1 MDRHYRFIP
10 FIIGRFPVQ
19 RPATAAMGGYIG
31 LLICLWLL
39 TAVPVGAQGSLSDEA
54 LIQALRRGGYNIY
67 FRHAAT
73 DWSRDDQVSARGDW
87 RSCRPDRMRQ
97 LSDEGRRT
105 ARRIGAA
112 IRRLDIPVGRV
123 VSSEYCRTR
132 KTAEQMNLGPVETTL
147 DIMNLRAAEWVGGR
161 DTAVDRAGREL
172 STPPEQGTNTVYV
185 AHGNLMRAVTG
196 AYTGEAG
203 AVVLEPGG
211 DGDLRVVAT
220 LMPDDWERLADRF
233 GGAGQRE

>member
-1 MDRHYRFIP
+1 MC
-10 FIIGRFPVQ
+10 
-19 RPATAAMGGYIG
+19 GYIG
-31 LLICLWLL
+31 LLICLWFL
-39 TAVPVGAQGSLSDEA
+39 TALPAGAQESLTDET
-54 LIQALRRGGYNIY
+54 LIQALRQGGYNIY

-73 DWSRDDQVSARGDW
+73 DWSRDDQVSARGNW

-97 LSDEGRRT
+97 LSDEGIRT
-105 ARRIGAA
+105 ARRLGAA
-112 IRRLDIPVGRV
+112 IRKLAIPVGRV

-132 KTAEQMNLGPVETTL
+132 TTAEQMDLGPVETTL

-161 DTAVDRAGREL
+161 DAAVDRAGREL
-172 STPPEQGTNTVYV
+172 STPPPEGTNTLYV

-203 AVVLEPGG
+203 AVVLDPRG

-220 LMPDDWERLADRF
+220 LMPEDWERLADRF

>member
-1 MDRHYRFIP
+1 MGKSYRKMVF
-10 FIIGRFPVQ
+10 
-19 RPATAAMGGYIG
+19 IG
-31 LLICLWLL
+31 LVVTIWAG
-39 TAVPVGAQGSLSDEA
+39 TALSVRAQESLSGKPLIEA
-54 LIQALRRGGYNIY
+54 LREGGYNIY

-73 DWSRDDQVSARGDW
+73 DWSLEDKVSAKGDW

-105 ARRIGAA
+105 ARRIGEA
-112 IRRLDIPVGRV
+112 IRRLAIPIHRV

-132 KTAEQMNLGPVETTL
+132 QTAQQMNLAPVEPTL

-161 DTAVDRAGREL
+161 EAATDRAASEL
-172 STPPEQGTNTVYV
+172 STPPPDGSNTLYV
-185 AHGNLMRAVTG
+185 AHGNLMRSVTG

-203 AVVLEPGG
+203 AVILEPRG

-220 LMPDDWERLADRF
+220 VMPDDWERLAQRF
-233 GGAGQRE
+233 GQPGQRE